1 MVVLDLCQQSQ
12 SLCPVQEAHLLPGE
26 VLSSLKEEEWEVVQT
41 GMENTFCAPRS
52 SVPLRVRNDTHGQE
66 TAAML
71 LLALSPA
78 IQMQAG

>member
-1 MVVLDLCQQSQ
+1 MSTE
-12 SLCPVQEAHLLPGE
+12 SEAQLLPGE
-26 VLSSLKEEEWEVVQT
+26 VLSSLKEEEWEVVQR